1 MGVLTSSTEFL
12 LQAKKDGVPFDTT
25 VTLGRQSM
33 FVSPIQVAK
42 LLRENGL
49 WPAGL
54 GDEDFYRSQYSSPY
68 FADGLF
74 KVLGSSNLQT
84 MDYSTYEG
92 ATIVQDLNVPL
103 DESLRETADVVF
115 DGGTLE
121 HVFHFP
127 TAIKSCMEMVKI
139 GGRFMMTTPA
149 NNY

>member
-42 LLRENGL
+42 LLKKNRL

-54 GDEDFYRSQYSSPY
+54 SDDDFYRLQYSSPY
-68 FADGLF
+68 YAEGLF
-74 KVLGSSNLQT
+74 KVLGATNLQT

-92 ATIVQDLNVPL
+92 ATIVQDL
-103 DESLRETADVVF
+103 
-115 DGGTLE
+115 
-121 HVFHFP
+121 
-127 TAIKSCMEMVKI
+127 
-139 GGRFMMTTPA
+139 
-149 NNY
+149 